1 MEFPITGVT
10 INPLLLAGIGFLV
23 GILGGFFGVG
33 GGFIAG
39 PLMFWAGVPMNFV
52 VGTDMAHMT
61 GKSIVAT
68 RRHRALGHVDIK
80 LGLLMVVGTILGV
93 ECGAQILEALK
104 TVGSMDMVIGLI
116 YIVIL
121 VVISAFTAWES
132 LRALR
137 MVREERIDV
146 KEAMGFEGVAQRVH
160 RITLPPMVSFPASGI
175 TSISLWVVL
184 GVGFITGLLAGM
196 LGVGGGFIRMPLLVY
211 LVGIP
216 THVAVGTDL
225 FEIVI
230 SAGFGTLTHA
240 VKGNVDILMALVMQT
255 GAAIGA
261 QIGATSTRFF
271 AGPRI
276 RLFFSALPLVGALLV
291 LFRLLSGG
299 MLHF

>member
-80 LGLLMVVGTILGV
+80 LGALMVIGTILGV

-146 KEAMGFEGVAQRVH
+146 QEAMGFEGVAQRVY
-160 RITLPPMVSFPASGI
+160 RINLPPMVSFPASGI
-175 TSISLWVVL
+175 ASISLWVVL

-196 LGVGGGFIRMPLLVY
+196 LGVGGGFIRMPMLVY
-211 LVGIP
+211 LIGIP

-230 SAGFGTLTHA
+230 SAGYGTLTHA